1 MGFIED
7 KHVSI
12 QKTEDYFA
20 DELPDPEDA
29 KITINL
35 NNFLL
40 DQDLQTV
47 IYTFEVEASNWSED
61 DYAVAYHYKDVYGLR
76 NFSWRVVQQL
86 NYYPGMHQTETP
98 PGEDPA
104 KTQAKKMGD
113 NRLEY
118 WNRSLDNP
126 DAFMSGLKTR
136 QQDFDYRE
144 IFGKDTSAED
154 RAKGLGEVL
163 TKCVPCFDR
172 LLDGAD
178 LLPDGDLLEL
188 HLLNIKVR
196 TDVLDKLKALLSD
209 PGYYLDICELLNLFS
224 SLCPQDLLALLSLF
238 TQYLAR
244 LNLDIKFNIDIIV
257 SLVGPIL
264 SPFLDSIS
272 SWLDKW
278 IQMILAPL
286 ICVMDHIN
294 EIIYLAQQA
303 KIPFSEASANVE
315 TDIGVALPFHQNISL
330 EDQAKADVGAPGAWV
345 SGEFS
350 RFSTPDD
357 EKYRPSVPEYPTEET
372 RLSAEELGEEWGASS
387 TPAEREARDAKFKE
401 LRKKERE
408 KRRVTPP
415 PLRRENPDG
424 HRWYKEDADDIST
437 FKFQTGMRPPEEQ
450 RHPKSMDQYYLDP
463 SPIVNSVIQ
472 LRNMMQAGIAYVQ
485 DWFEYITQMIHDL
498 IGTDFGWMSK
508 KTDNSIIKS
517 RLIQLIYVLRAVM
530 QAISRNGLE
539 CGLQSNFDEKQMKYI
554 LEIAL
559 NSISNTYQFAANPD
573 GSISVVPPDG
583 PLHAETI
590 EISQG
595 EISKPTIATTGETP
609 ISTEVAAPGIPATSE
624 TGKAPEQESVSSG
637 IIIKN
642 CLKKVSS
649 NDVDMVKQWI
659 ADFERGGS

>member
-7 KHVSI
+7 EYVPVNKE
-12 QKTEDYFA
+12 KDYFS
-20 DELPDPEDA
+20 DSLPNAEDS
-29 KITINL
+29 KVTINL

-126 DAFMSGLKTR
+126 DAFMSGLKSR
-136 QQDFDYRE
+136 QQDFDYKE
-144 IFGKDTSAED
+144 IFGTDTGAED

-172 LLDGAD
+172 IFDGAD
-178 LLPDGDLLEL
+178 LLPDADLLEL
-188 HLLNIKVR
+188 HLLNIKAR
-196 TDVLDKLKALLSD
+196 TDVIDKLKSLLSD

-224 SLCPQDLLALLSLF
+224 SLCPQDLLALLALL

-294 EIIYLAQQA
+294 EVIYLSQQA
-303 KIPFSEASANVE
+303 KIPFSEVSANID
-315 TDIGVALPFHQNISL
+315 TDIGVALPFHQNVSS
-330 EDQAKADVGAPGAWV
+330 EGQTKTTVSPSGAWA
-345 SGEFS
+345 SGELS
-350 RFSTPDD
+350 KFSTPNN
-357 EKYRPSVPEYPTEET
+357 EKYNPSVPEYPEEEI
-372 RLSAEELGEEWGASS
+372 RLSSDEIGEEWGPSS
-387 TPAEREARDAKFKE
+387 TPAEREERDQKFKE

-408 KRRVTPP
+408 KRTAIPP

-424 HRWYKEDADDIST
+424 HRWYKENADDISVLE
-437 FKFQTGMRPPEEQ
+437 FQTGMRPPEEQ
-450 RHPKSMDQYYLDP
+450 NHPKPVEQYYLDP

-517 RLIQLIYVLRAVM
+517 RLIQLIYVLKAVM

-539 CGLQSNFDEKQMKYI
+539 CGLESNFDTKQMKYI
-554 LEIAL
+554 LEVAL
-559 NSISNTYQFAANPD
+559 NNISNTYQFAVNPD
-573 GSISVVPPDG
+573 GSVSVIPPDG
-583 PLHAETI
+583 PLNPEATDDI
-590 EISQG
+590 QAGVS
-595 EISKPTIATTGETP
+595 PTAYSANKVPTVPTTG
-609 ISTEVAAPGIPATSE
+609 IPTTSE
-624 TGKAPEQESVSSG
+624 TAKTQEQESVSSG
-637 IIIKN
+637 ILVKN
-642 CLKKVSS
+642 CLKKVSG
-649 NDVDMVKQWI
+649 DDIDRVRQWI
-659 ADFERGGS
+659 ADFERGGRKNA